1 MNRQYGEALSKA
13 AEKVIEEMSS
23 LKFKTAEK
31 LQEITGVERSE
42 EGLVISL
49 PFYGQVTGHYLM
61 VLNSKCAERL
71 LENADTEEKNQEIL
85 HSFLAEILNTIV
97 GEAAIALLQE
107 HQEISIFTPIINS
120 CPVRYPNVNGFK
132 TTVKDTKSEIDFYLL
147 IEPKKSSRIITSGDD
162 IQDAVKEVYDAD
174 EVRNQLLG
182 IMSHELRTP
191 LNSIMGFTDILLE
204 ECDKKEHENM
214 LSVIKD
220 SGTRMYQIIESIYD
234 YMHLKKGQI
243 KLEHVS
249 FDLENEIYTVVNDY
263 SLEIERKSL
272 DLNVDIS
279 DAIPHMIGDVTKLRK
294 ILHALISN
302 AVKYTDQGSVSIT
315 IKPSKIEGKWQ
326 ELQFSIKDTG
336 VGISDEQSEHILKP
350 FEQGDMSSTRRF
362 EGIGLGLTVG
372 NGLINVLGGQLNLES
387 QPDKGTTSTFELK
400 FELAKVSETN
410 NKQFE
415 NFKAAII
422 DNNSEIEIGNYLEQY
437 GMEYSKFH
445 SLTDFLKKHTGTL
458 DVLYINIGSMRN
470 VHQAELICKNK
481 IAQKVINIVDAKHS
495 DFKDKLVSFG
505 FNNFLKS
512 PLEPKD
518 IVSVTKR
525 VIGMPEINEN
535 IKNEPRFNILVA
547 EDNLVSQLVIKKVFT
562 LLGHEII
569 LANDGSEALE
579 KIQKNP
585 VDVVFMDINMPIIDG
600 LEATKRIRMKREFDQ
615 TPIFALTAR
624 KEEGFKERCI
634 SAGMNGYIE
643 KPFKLEKIKKLLDMY
658 SSHLVKKQTQK
669 TI

>member
-387 QPDKGTTSTFELK
+387 QLDKGTTSTFELK

-415 NFKAAII
+415 NYKAAII

-658 SSHLVKKQTQK
+658 SNHLVKKKMQK
-669 TI
+669 TT

>member
-1 MNRQYGEALSKA
+1 MNRIYGEALSKA

-23 LKFKTAEK
+23 LKFKTLGQ
-31 LQEITGVERSE
+31 LQEISGVDRSD

-61 VLNSKCAERL
+61 ILNNQCAERL
-71 LENADTEEKNQEIL
+71 LSSSVTEQKDLEIL
-85 HSFLAEILNTIV
+85 HSFLSEILNNVV
-97 GEAAIALLQE
+97 GEAAIALLEE

-132 TTVKDTKSEIDFYLL
+132 TTVRDANSEIDFYLL
-147 IEPKKSSRIITSGDD
+147 IEPKKSSRLITSGDD

-204 ECDKKEHENM
+204 ECEKKEHGNM

-234 YMHLKKGQI
+234 YMQLKKG
-243 KLEHVS
+243 KTSLEHVS
-249 FDLENEIYTVVNDY
+249 FDLENEIYTIVNDY
-263 SLEIERKSL
+263 SLEIERKAL

-279 DAIPHMIGDVTKLRK
+279 NAIPHMIGDVTKLRK
-294 ILHALISN
+294 ILHSLISN
-302 AVKYTDQGSVSIT
+302 AVKYTDEGKISIT
-315 IKPSKIEGKWQ
+315 IKPNRIEGKWQ
-326 ELQFSIKDTG
+326 ELRFSIKDTG
-336 VGISDEQSEHILKP
+336 IGISDEQSKQILKP

-372 NGLINVLGGQLNLES
+372 NGLINVLGGQLQLES
-387 QPDKGTTSTFELK
+387 ELNKGTTSIFNLK

-415 NFKAAII
+415 NYKAAII
-422 DNNSEIEIGNYLEQY
+422 DNNTDFAIENYLEQY
-437 GMEYSKFH
+437 GMEFTKFH

-481 IAQKVINIVDAKHS
+481 IAQKVINIVDTKHV

-505 FNNFLKS
+505 FNNFLKA

-518 IVSVTKR
+518 IASVTKR
-525 VIGMPEINEN
+525 VIGMPEIKEN
-535 IKNEPRFNILVA
+535 HKNEPRFNILVA

-579 KIQKNP
+579 KIQKNQ
-585 VDVVFMDINMPIIDG
+585 VDVVFMDINMPVIDG
-600 LEATKRIRMKREFDQ
+600 LEATKRIRMKREYDQ

-634 SAGMNGYIE
+634 SVGMNGYIE

-658 SSHLVKKQTQK
+658 SNHLLKKQTQK
-669 TI
+669 TT

>member
-1 MNRQYGEALSKA
+1 MNRQYGEALSNA

-31 LQEITGVERSE
+31 LQEITGVERSD

-71 LENADTEEKNQEIL
+71 LENADTEEKSQEIL

-132 TTVKDTKSEIDFYLL
+132 TTVKDAKSEIDFYLL

-204 ECDKKEHENM
+204 ECEKKEHENM

-234 YMHLKKGQI
+234 YMQLKKGQT

-279 DAIPHMIGDVTKLRK
+279 DAVPHMIGDVTKLRK
-294 ILHALISN
+294 ILHALFSN
-302 AVKYTDQGSVSIT
+302 AVKYTDQGSVSIS
-315 IKPSKIEGKWQ
+315 IKPNKIEGKWQ

-372 NGLINVLGGQLNLES
+372 NGLINVLGGQLRLES
-387 QPDKGTTSTFELK
+387 KPSKGTTSTFELK

-415 NFKAAII
+415 DYKAAII
-422 DNNSEIEIGNYLEQY
+422 DNNSEIAIGNYLEEY

-458 DVLYINIGSMRN
+458 DVLYINIGSLRN

-481 IAQKVINIVDAKHS
+481 IAKKVINIVDSKHS

-658 SSHLVKKQTQK
+658 SNHLVKKQTQK
-669 TI
+669 TT